1 MQDEDPLHQQHD
13 LALYIKSQHLHIPVL
28 APAAFQG
35 LNYLDERSPL
45 VPQLQ
50 ASPWPQNFR
59 TGTYPKYNGSADPT
73 QYTMSYQVAITS
85 SGGNNATTAK
95 SFIIA
100 LN

>member
-50 ASPWPQNFR
+50 ASPGRKTSEQ
-59 TGTYPKYNGSADPT
+59 APT
-73 QYTMSYQVAITS
+73 QSTMAVQTQLSTP
-85 SGGNNATTAK
+85 
-95 SFIIA
+95 
-100 LN
+100 